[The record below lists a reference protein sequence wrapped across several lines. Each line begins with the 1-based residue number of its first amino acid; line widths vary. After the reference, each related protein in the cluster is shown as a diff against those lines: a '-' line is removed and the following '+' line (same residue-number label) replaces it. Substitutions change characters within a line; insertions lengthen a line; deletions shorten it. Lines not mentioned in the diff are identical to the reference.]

1 VDLDPRDYEVALAEA
16 RANLAQAEAGV
27 RAQTPNVPITQ
38 TTQET
43 SVATANL
50 AVESAAANVAAAEQ
64 TYRSS
69 LADLAQSEA
78 NAANA
83 TAEEERYRP
92 LVAKQE
98 VSREVYD
105 QRATEARSLSAVVQ
119 SRRATADAALKSVTQ
134 AQASLAQARRRAEEA
149 LHNLPR
155 QIAIQ
160 HATLGTREAN
170 LKAAKA
176 QVDQALLNLSYCKIS
191 APADGIVGDKS
202 VQAGTQVSPG
212 QEMLAVTQT
221 DDIWVTANFKETQIR
236 NMRPGQS
243 VTIYVD
249 ALSQDFEGFVEALP
263 GATGATYSLL
273 PPENATGNYVKVV
286 QRLPVRIRFKTGQA
300 HEERLRPGMSVEPK
314 VWVK

>member
-16 RANLAQAEAGV
+16 RANFAQAEASV

-176 QVDQALLNLSYCKIS
+176 QVDQALLNLSYCRS
-191 APADGIVGDKS
+191 RHPPTELS
-202 VQAGTQVSPG
+202 
-212 QEMLAVTQT
+212 
-221 DDIWVTANFKETQIR
+221 ET
-236 NMRPGQS
+236 
-243 VTIYVD
+243 
-249 ALSQDFEGFVEALP
+249 SQC
-263 GATGATYSLL
+263 
-273 PPENATGNYVKVV
+273 
-286 QRLPVRIRFKTGQA
+286 RQA
-300 HEERLRPGMSVEPK
+300 HR
-314 VWVK
+314 